1 MAKDDTYLYQ
11 GRGVN
16 ERGLAPRLEAAG
28 GGVLHTLGLGLPIGR
43 SMAPYKAEL
52 VHLLAIRL
60 SVSLQARK
68 VENNASS
75 LYDELMRR
83 SDAQR

>member
-1 MAKDDTYLYQ
+1 
-11 GRGVN
+11 
-16 ERGLAPRLEAAG
+16 
-28 GGVLHTLGLGLPIGR
+28 
-43 SMAPYKAEL
+43 MAPYKAEL